1 MLEVLIGFIAGIV
14 SGLGMGGGTVLILF
28 LSLFLDV
35 EQHIAQA
42 TNVIFFI
49 PAAISAIAVGLKNKN
64 INLKIGIPI
73 CLWGIVGAF
82 IGAYISA
89 KMDVNMLRKSFGIFL
104 ILIAI
109 YQTYEYIKEKKRHT
123 SIK

>member
-1 MLEVLIGFIAGIV
+1 MIEIFTGVISGIV
-14 SGLGMGGGTVLILF
+14 SGLGMGGGTILILF
-28 LSLFLDV
+28 LSLFLDI

-42 TNVIFFI
+42 TNVIFFV
-49 PAAISAIAVGLKNKN
+49 PTAITAILVNLKQRN

-73 CLWGIVGAF
+73 CLWGVIGAF
-82 IGAYISA
+82 IGAIIA
-89 KMDVNMLRKSFGIFL
+89 MQMNMKTLRKFFGGFI

-109 YQTYEYIKEKKRHT
+109 YQTYMYIKSKKRHT

>member
-1 MLEVLIGFIAGIV
+1 MIEIFTGVISGIV
-14 SGLGMGGGTVLILF
+14 SGLGMGGGTILILF
-28 LSLFLDV
+28 LSLFLDI

-42 TNVIFFI
+42 TNVIFFV
-49 PAAISAIAVGLKNKN
+49 PTAITAILVNLKQRN

-73 CLWGIVGAF
+73 CLWGVIGAF
-82 IGAYISA
+82 IGAIIA
-89 KMDVNMLRKSFGIFL
+89 MKMNMKTLRKFFGGFI

-109 YQTYEYIKEKKRHT
+109 YQTYMYIKSKKRHT

>member
-1 MLEVLIGFIAGIV
+1 MIEIFTGVISGIV
-14 SGLGMGGGTVLILF
+14 SGLGMGGGTILILF
-28 LSLFLDV
+28 LSLFLDI

-42 TNVIFFI
+42 TNVIFFV
-49 PAAISAIAVGLKNKN
+49 PTAITAILVNLRQRN

-73 CLWGIVGAF
+73 CLWGVIGAF
-82 IGAYISA
+82 IGAIIS
-89 KMDVNMLRKSFGIFL
+89 MQMNMKTLRKFFGGFI

-109 YQTYEYIKEKKRHT
+109 YQTCMYIKSKKRHT

>member
-1 MLEVLIGFIAGIV
+1 MIEIFTGVISGIV
-14 SGLGMGGGTVLILF
+14 SGLGMGGGTILILF
-28 LSLFLDV
+28 LSLFLDI

-42 TNVIFFI
+42 TNVIFFV
-49 PAAISAIAVGLKNKN
+49 PTAITAILVNLKQRN

-73 CLWGIVGAF
+73 CLWGVIGAF
-82 IGAYISA
+82 IGAIIS
-89 KMDVNMLRKSFGIFL
+89 MQMNMKTLRKFFGGFI

-109 YQTYEYIKEKKRHT
+109 YQTYMYIKSKKRHT

>member
-1 MLEVLIGFIAGIV
+1 MVEIFTGVISGIV
-14 SGLGMGGGTVLILF
+14 SGLGMGGGTILILF
-28 LSLFLDV
+28 LSLFLDI

-42 TNVIFFI
+42 TNVIFFV
-49 PAAISAIAVGLKNKN
+49 PTAITAILVNLKQKN

-73 CLWGIVGAF
+73 CLWGVIGAF
-82 IGAYISA
+82 IGAIIS
-89 KMDVNMLRKSFGIFL
+89 MQMNMKTLRKFFGGFI

-109 YQTYEYIKEKKRHT
+109 YQTYMYIKSKKRHT

>member
-1 MLEVLIGFIAGIV
+1 MIEIFTGVISGIV
-14 SGLGMGGGTVLILF
+14 SGLGMGGGTILILF
-28 LSLFLDV
+28 LSLFLDI

-42 TNVIFFI
+42 TNVIFFV
-49 PAAISAIAVGLKNKN
+49 PTAITAILVNLRQRN

-73 CLWGIVGAF
+73 CLWGVIGAF
-82 IGAYISA
+82 IGAIIS
-89 KMDVNMLRKSFGIFL
+89 MQMNMKTLRKFCGGFI

-109 YQTYEYIKEKKRHT
+109 YQTYMYIKSKKRHT

>member
-1 MLEVLIGFIAGIV
+1 MIEIFIGVISGIV
-14 SGLGMGGGTVLILF
+14 SGLGMGGGTILILF
-28 LSLFLDV
+28 LSLFLDI

-42 TNVIFFI
+42 TNVIFFV
-49 PAAISAIAVGLKNKN
+49 PTAITAILVNLRQRN

-73 CLWGIVGAF
+73 CLWGVIGAF
-82 IGAYISA
+82 IGAIIS
-89 KMDVNMLRKSFGIFL
+89 MQMNMKTLRKFFGGFI

-109 YQTYEYIKEKKRHT
+109 YQTYMYIKSKKRHT

>member
-1 MLEVLIGFIAGIV
+1 MIEIFTGVISGIV
-14 SGLGMGGGTVLILF
+14 SGLGMGGGTILILF
-28 LSLFLDV
+28 LSLFLDI

-42 TNVIFFI
+42 TNVIFFV
-49 PAAISAIAVGLKNKN
+49 PTAITAILVNLRQRN

-73 CLWGIVGAF
+73 CLWGVIGAF
-82 IGAYISA
+82 IGAIIS
-89 KMDVNMLRKSFGIFL
+89 MQMNMKTLRKFFGGFI

-109 YQTYEYIKEKKRHT
+109 YQTYMYIKSKKRHT